1 MDSSYQGSISS
12 PISRRKK
19 ITWRNDSD
27 YLNAL
32 SKGSTL
38 KKDAKNMRAH
48 EAANLNYGERDGQNV
63 IHNAEYQRTLIAMR
77 LFHR

>member
-1 MDSSYQGSISS
+1 MKISKDKDYFQPINAMDSSYQGSNSS
-12 PISRRKK
+12 PINKRKK

-32 SKGSTL
+32 SHGNAL

-48 EAANLNYGERDGQNV
+48 EAANLNYGERDG
-63 IHNAEYQRTLIAMR
+63 
-77 LFHR
+77 

>member
-1 MDSSYQGSISS
+1 MKISKDKDYFQPINAMDSSYQGSISS
-12 PISRRKK
+12 PINKRKK

-32 SKGSTL
+32 SHGKTL

-48 EAANLNYGERDGQNV
+48 EAANLNYGERDG
-63 IHNAEYQRTLIAMR
+63 
-77 LFHR
+77 